1 MLTRLRVRGFKNLV
15 DVDVRFGPFTCI
27 AGPNGVG
34 KSNLFDAIHF
44 LSLLAERTLLDAAL
58 EVRGARTA
66 GVRSLFHRTGVQFA
80 EEMSFEAEM
89 IVPGMGRDDL
99 GQEAGATSTF
109 LRYALTLA
117 YRSDPG
123 SGTLG
128 GLEVRWEQL
137 QHIPKGEAHKHV
149 LFEHKVRSWRDSA
162 VLSRR
167 WTPFYIS
174 TAGEGEARVVRV
186 HQDGGGGLP
195 RSYAAGTL
203 PRTVLSG
210 TNAAESPTALLARR
224 EMQSWRILQLEPSA
238 LRRPDPFTAPS
249 VMGADGSHL
258 AVALFRLANHS
269 GNGPAVSRPVS
280 GSKRR
285 PLHQR
290 PLEGQPEARQPEDVY
305 ASVANRLA
313 ELYEDVRQVSIE
325 RDERRELLTVQ
336 VQTRDGT
343 TFPSPSL
350 SDGSLRFLALAVLE
364 ADPEAR
370 WVVCLEEPEN
380 GVHPERLPAML
391 RLLQDIATDVE
402 VRLGADN
409 PLRQVIVNSHSPAV
423 VQLVPED
430 SLLVA
435 KALEIVGRRGQRSTG
450 VSFRPLPNTWR
461 VGAEGAPPPTS
472 MGDLLA
478 YLNPRSLG
486 HLRMF
491 EREGGRPRMVAE
503 REDVQQLLP
512 FAGGED

>member
-1 MLTRLRVRGFKNLV
+1 MLTRLKVRGFKNLV

-44 LSLLAERTLLDAAL
+44 LSLLADQTLLDAAK
-58 EVRGARTA
+58 EVRGAKTA
-66 GVRSLFHRTGVQFA
+66 GVRSLFTRTGRQFA
-80 EEMSFEAEM
+80 EEVTFEAEM
-89 IVPGMGRDDL
+89 IVPGTGRDDH
-99 GQEAGATSTF
+99 GQEAKATSTF
-109 LRYALTLA
+109 LRYTLTLA
-117 YRSDPG
+117 YRSDPAL
-123 SGTLG
+123 GTLG

-167 WTPFYIS
+167 WTPSYIS
-174 TAGEGEARVVRV
+174 TAGDGESRVVRV
-186 HQDGGGGLP
+186 HQDGAGGLP
-195 RSYAAGTL
+195 RSYAAATL
-203 PRTVLSG
+203 PRTVLSRA
-210 TNAAESPTALLARR
+210 NAAESPTALLARR

-238 LRRPDPFTAPS
+238 LRRPDPFTAPG
-249 VMGADGSHL
+249 VMGSDGSHL
-258 AVALFRLANHS
+258 ASALFRLAHQP
-269 GNGPAVSRPVS
+269 GNEDPAPVFTED
-280 GSKRR
+280 GDWIAT
-285 PLHQR
+285 
-290 PLEGQPEARQPEDVY
+290 EERQPEDVY
-305 ASVANRLA
+305 ATVANRLA
-313 ELYEDVRQVSIE
+313 ELYEDVRRVSIE
-325 RDERRELLTVQ
+325 RDVRRELLTVQ

-391 RLLQDIATDVE
+391 RLLQDIATDVD
-402 VRLGADN
+402 VRLGVDN
-409 PLRQVIVNSHSPAV
+409 PLRQVIVNTHSPAV

-430 SLLVA
+430 SLLIA
-435 KALEIVGRRGQRSTG
+435 KALEIVGPRRLRSTG
-450 VSFRPLPNTWR
+450 VAFRPLPKTWR
-461 VGAEGAPPPTS
+461 DGTEGAPSPTS

-478 YLNPRSLG
+478 YLNPRTLG

-491 EREGGRPRMVAE
+491 ERDGGRRRLVAE

-512 FAGGED
+512 FARGTG